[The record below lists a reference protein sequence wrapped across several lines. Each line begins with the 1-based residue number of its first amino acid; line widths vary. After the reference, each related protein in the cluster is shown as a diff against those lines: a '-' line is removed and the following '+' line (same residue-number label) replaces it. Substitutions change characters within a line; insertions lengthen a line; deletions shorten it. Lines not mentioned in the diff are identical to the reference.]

1 MAVNGYEKDLE
12 NNNKIGRVIMKLI
25 NRKHIWLFMFIYS
38 VVGNLFMVTSGA
50 QTNSGVEKLRAG
62 IGSYERGE

>member
-1 MAVNGYEKDLE
+1 
-12 NNNKIGRVIMKLI
+12 MKLI